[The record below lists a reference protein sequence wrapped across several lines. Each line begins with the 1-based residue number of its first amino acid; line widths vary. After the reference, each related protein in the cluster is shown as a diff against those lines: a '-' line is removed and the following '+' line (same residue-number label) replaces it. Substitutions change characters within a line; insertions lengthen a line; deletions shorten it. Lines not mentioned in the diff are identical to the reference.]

1 MFDSDFLLI
10 LSLPSRGGHLM
21 FVVRCCGLL
30 FSDVVIIIIH
40 DTNLMLSPPPLNAS
54 LQLNEIQESG
64 ARSQNLEKKNLW

>member
-1 MFDSDFLLI
+1 
-10 LSLPSRGGHLM
+10 M

-64 ARSQNLEKKNLW
+64 VRSQEDMLARFSTVVI